1 MRYRHVPVLAV
12 AVLLALGTTVTSAQ
26 TAQQMRMK
34 QCNVE
39 ASARHLMGSRRQAYL
54 RTCLQG
60 RHAALTAQQQRMR
73 FCNAQAKAKALS
85 GSRRTGFLSS
95 CLRRG

>member
-1 MRYRHVPVLAV
+1 MSHRHIPALAIV
-12 AVLLALGTTVTSAQ
+12 ALLALGTAVASAQ
-26 TAQQMRMK
+26 TPQQMRMK

-39 ASARHLMGSRRQAYL
+39 ASARHLMGSRRQTYL

-60 RHAALTAQQQRMR
+60 RHVALTAQQQRMR
-73 FCNAQAKAKALS
+73 FCNAQARAKGL
-85 GSRRTGFLSS
+85 GGTRRSSFMSS